1 MLAFFVDILNNYLEQ
16 PIEWQAV
23 PLPIGIS
30 FYTFQALSYVID
42 VYRKDVKAQRNILDL
57 SLFITLFPQLVA
69 GPIVRYQ
76 TVAEQIKKT
85 SFHSRRLADWY
96 STFRARFSEKGA
108 DCQSNGRSS
117 RSCL

>member
-1 MLAFFVDILNNYLEQ
+1 MEQ

-76 TVAEQIKKT
+76 TVAEQIKKNV
-85 SFHSRRLADWY
+85 FPQQ
-96 STFRARFSEKGA
+96 KIG
-108 DCQSNGRSS
+108 
-117 RSCL
+117 